1 MSPCEPNSVTCSG
14 PISCATAVTD
24 LPVSVNFLNYGPGS
38 RVRIPVE
45 YINEDQS
52 QDMRRGCFLVRVNN
66 FVECVCD
73 EAVPARIT
81 VDLANAKKGDVYRL
95 NTVGLPPKV
104 RPSRSVTLD
113 YVLGVVQ
120 ASKS

>member
-1 MSPCEPNSVTCSG
+1 MFAITYLVS
-14 PISCATAVTD
+14 D

-38 RVRIPVE
+38 RVRIPIE

-73 EAVPARIT
+73 EAVPPRIV

-95 NTVGLPPKV
+95 TTTSLPPKV
-104 RPSRSVTLD
+104 RPARSVSLD
-113 YVLGVVQ
+113 YVFGVVQ
-120 ASKS
+120 ASKN